1 MSGTALLD
9 RLTAAGVRVRPDPE
23 HGDRLRLAPPDRLT
37 PELLELVKRNKPALL
52 AALRERAPEPTY
64 TRCLDCTKY
73 TAPPPD
79 TAFWCP
85 LGAGA
90 SDRGAVGDLHRLHR
104 QARHPAG
111 SDRAAGTGGC
121 TMSTVPY
128 RLQAWKVI
136 NTEVNRKLA
145 ERLQPVTEALE
156 LIERAEA
163 DLRQCWPEAAGD
175 ALARARALLAAF
187 LEKASR

>member
-1 MSGTALLD
+1 MNTTAILD
-9 RLTAAGVRVRPDPE
+9 RLRAAGVTVRPDPE
-23 HGDRLRLAPPDRLT
+23 HCVRLKLAPAERLT
-37 PELLELVKRNKPALL
+37 KDLREMVKRNKAALL
-52 AALRERAPEPTY
+52 AALRERAQEPTY

-111 SDRAAGTGGC
+111 SDRAAGTGG
-121 TMSTVPY
+121 
-128 RLQAWKVI
+128 
-136 NTEVNRKLA
+136 
-145 ERLQPVTEALE
+145 
-156 LIERAEA
+156 
-163 DLRQCWPEAAGD
+163 
-175 ALARARALLAAF
+175 
-187 LEKASR
+187 

>member
-73 TAPPPD
+73 TAPPPY

-85 LGAGA
+85 LVRA
-90 SDRGAVGDLHRLHR
+90 
-104 QARHPAG
+104 HPTVALWAICTG
-111 SDRAAGTGGC
+111 YTAKPGTPPGP
-121 TMSTVPY
+121 TVP
-128 RLQAWKVI
+128 
-136 NTEVNRKLA
+136 
-145 ERLQPVTEALE
+145 
-156 LIERAEA
+156 
-163 DLRQCWPEAAGD
+163 PEQED
-175 ALARARALLAAF
+175 AR
-187 LEKASR
+187 